1 MYRWEGTVT
10 MRRLTG
16 ISPRSVTQIPLS
28 PFSRFCFFSTRLAW
42 LWLLL
47 RLVISYQWLTL
58 GGAKLTGVS
67 IAADSFGKPLPGG
80 SWIIGARHGF
90 ALMEFIQGALTK
102 VDKPVPDVQFWYA
115 AFLRGVVLPHV
126 GIMAY
131 VIAFGEVLV
140 GLGLLTG
147 SLTGIAAFFA
157 LFLNLNYML
166 AGSVSINPLLAV
178 GELFLLLAWR
188 VSGYYGVDRYLLPLL
203 GTPWTGPLAPSRTV
217 KIAQTE

>member
-1 MYRWEGTVT
+1 MLH
-10 MRRLTG
+10 RLTG
-16 ISPRSVTQIPLS
+16 ISPQSVTQIPLS

-47 RLVISYQWLTL
+47 RLVVSYQWLTL
-58 GGAKLTGVS
+58 GWAKLTGVS
-67 IAADSFGKPLPGG
+67 IAFGSFGKTVPGG
-80 SWIIGARHGF
+80 SWIVGARHGA
-90 ALMEFIQGALTK
+90 ALAAFLQGALTK
-102 VDKPVPDVQFWYA
+102 VDGPVPDVQFWYA

-147 SLTGIAAFFA
+147 SFTGIAAFFA

-166 AGSVSINPLLAV
+166 SGSVSINPLLAV
-178 GELFLLLAWR
+178 AELFLLLAWR

-203 GTPWTGPLAPSRTV
+203 GTPWTGSLVPSTNT